1 MNLQLFRNGELLCED
16 GCRRSF
22 KELNYGCFTD
32 KRGGNR
38 MSKGKIISNEDIYKS
53 DYENRILTQTDLYE
67 IFPFGKTK
75 VRALI
80 ASGSLP
86 LIKIGKDYITSWN
99 VLEDWIR
106 GNIGKEIYL

>member
-1 MNLQLFRNGELLCED
+1 MNLQLFRNRELLCED

-22 KELNYGCFTD
+22 KELNYGCFPD

-38 MSKGKIISNEDIYKS
+38 MSKEKIMPNGEICKS

-75 VRALI
+75 VWALI
-80 ASGSLP
+80 VSGSLP

>member
-38 MSKGKIISNEDIYKS
+38 MSKDKIISNEDIYKS